1 MEPSGGSHI
10 RNKIN
15 PDIIVITGA
24 SGEIGSHICEHY
36 LNQNKIVIGCSR
48 STIHFES
55 PNFYFYSCDVS
66 NHGSVREITSKIIEK
81 FHNIHILINCA
92 GVMYFNDFLDITEN
106 EFINSM
112 SVNVKGALFFSQS
125 VLPSMI
131 KQKKGYIIN
140 IGSTRAIT
148 GASNKATYSASK
160 FALRGL
166 TQSLS
171 AEFFKHGIRASL
183 ICPGFVLTKK
193 NRDLY
198 EKYNLSADK
207 IVKKEDITK
216 TIDYI
221 LKLSPGAYIREIIL
235 GGML

>member
-1 MEPSGGSHI
+1 MHARI
-10 RNKIN
+10 NKMN

-66 NHGSVREITSKIIEK
+66 NQDSVRETISKFIEK
-81 FHNIHILINCA
+81 FHNIHVLINCA

-106 EFINSM
+106 EFVTSM
-112 SVNVKGALFFSQS
+112 SVNVKGALFVSQS
-125 VLPSMI
+125 VLPLMV
-131 KQKKGYIIN
+131 KHKKGYIIN

-148 GASNKATYSASK
+148 GASNKAIYSASK

-171 AEFFKHGIRASL
+171 AEFFKYGIRASL
-183 ICPGFVLTKK
+183 ICPGFILTNK
-193 NRDLY
+193 NRELY
-198 EKYNLSADK
+198 EKYNLSEDK
-207 IVKKEDITK
+207 IVKKEDISK

-221 LKLSPGAYIREIIL
+221 LNLFPGAYIREIIL